1 MFFEFELCRESI
13 VLGLW
18 ANGEFGLVCSK
29 QSGGLI
35 VLCWGGAL
43 AEAFYP
49 LAMKDPFLS

>member
-1 MFFEFELCRESI
+1 MFFKFELCRESL

-35 VLCWGGAL
+35 VPCWGGAL
-43 AEAFYP
+43 VEAFHP
-49 LAMKDPFLS
+49 LSMKDPFLS